1 MMANKHFPSKNT
13 SELSRIAK
21 TLVASGVVSSV
32 VVTSMYHTAEASE
45 IKNDESTYIEK
56 NATPTDPSL
65 RHTSIDELHKIPSYI
80 GSSFVDKYN
89 QLSSKK
95 QGEVIDKNLMDE
107 HNDDKS
113 YLKLNHHDYLNY
125 VSANG
130 DNLFVHYVTEDG
142 KNLGFS
148 KSGHDDEDKK
158 DNNGSHAGGFFIYPF
173 MLGGTSYHSSGSA
186 PMKSDMKSSTGKN
199 TYNTN
204 ANSKSFK
211 TSSQN
216 VSKGVSNA
224 SSKGM
229 SSSSSRGMGGSMS
242 SGGRGASSGAGG

>member
-56 NATPTDPSL
+56 DATPTDPSL
-65 RHTSIDELHKIPSYI
+65 RHTSIEELHKIPSYI

-95 QGEVIDKNLMDE
+95 QGEVLDKNIMDE

-113 YLKLNHHDYLNY
+113 YLKLNHRDYLNY

-148 KSGHDDEDKK
+148 QSDIDDDEKK
-158 DNNGSHAGGFFIYPF
+158 DSGSNSHAGGFFIYPF

-199 TYNTN
+199 TYNTSSS
-204 ANSKSFK
+204 SKSFK
-211 TSSQN
+211 TSNQN
-216 VSKGVSNA
+216 VSKGM
-224 SSKGM
+224 SKA
-229 SSSSSRGMGGSMS
+229 SSRGIGGSMS

>member
-1 MMANKHFPSKNT
+1 MANKHFPSKNT
-13 SELSRIAK
+13 SELRRIAK

-56 NATPTDPSL
+56 DATPTDPSL
-65 RHTSIDELHKIPSYI
+65 RHTSIEELHKIPSYI

-95 QGEVIDKNLMDE
+95 QGDVLDKNLMDE

-113 YLKLNHHDYLNY
+113 YLKLNHRDYLNY

-148 KSGHDDEDKK
+148 QSDIDDDEKK
-158 DNNGSHAGGFFIYPF
+158 DSGGNSHVGGFFIYPF

-199 TYNTN
+199 TYNTSSS
-204 ANSKSFK
+204 SKSFK
-211 TSSQN
+211 TSNQN
-216 VSKGVSNA
+216 VSKGM
-224 SSKGM
+224 SKA
-229 SSSSSRGMGGSMS
+229 SSRGMGGSMS

>member
-95 QGEVIDKNLMDE
+95 QGEVLDKNLMDE

-148 KSGHDDEDKK
+148 QSDIDDDE
-158 DNNGSHAGGFFIYPF
+158 NNKENNGGSHAGGFFIYPF

-199 TYNTN
+199 TYNTSSS
-204 ANSKSFK
+204 SKSFK
-211 TSSQN
+211 TSNQN
-216 VSKGVSNA
+216 VSKGM
-224 SSKGM
+224 SKA
-229 SSSSSRGMGGSMS
+229 SSRGMGGSMS

>member
-65 RHTSIDELHKIPSYI
+65 RHTSIEELHKIPSYI

-95 QGEVIDKNLMDE
+95 QGDVLDKNLMDE

-148 KSGHDDEDKK
+148 QSDIEDDE
-158 DNNGSHAGGFFIYPF
+158 NNKENNSGNHAGGFFIYPF

-199 TYNTN
+199 TYNTSSS
-204 ANSKSFK
+204 SKSFK
-211 TSSQN
+211 TSNQN
-216 VSKGVSNA
+216 VSKGM
-224 SSKGM
+224 SKA
-229 SSSSSRGMGGSMS
+229 SSRGMGGSMS

>member
-13 SELSRIAK
+13 SELRRIAK

-56 NATPTDPSL
+56 DATPTDPSL
-65 RHTSIDELHKIPSYI
+65 RHTSIEELHKIPSYI

-95 QGEVIDKNLMDE
+95 QGDVLDKNLMDE

-113 YLKLNHHDYLNY
+113 YLKLNHRDYLNY

-148 KSGHDDEDKK
+148 QSDIDDDEKK
-158 DNNGSHAGGFFIYPF
+158 DSGGNSHVGGFFIYPF

-199 TYNTN
+199 TYNTSSS
-204 ANSKSFK
+204 SKSFK
-211 TSSQN
+211 TSNQN
-216 VSKGVSNA
+216 VSKGM
-224 SSKGM
+224 SKA
-229 SSSSSRGMGGSMS
+229 SSRGMGGSMS